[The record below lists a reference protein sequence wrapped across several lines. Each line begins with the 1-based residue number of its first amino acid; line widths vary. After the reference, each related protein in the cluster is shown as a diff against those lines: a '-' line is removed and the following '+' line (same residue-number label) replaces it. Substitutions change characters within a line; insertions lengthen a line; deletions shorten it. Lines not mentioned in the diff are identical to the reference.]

1 MEGPHGMTLDVVYG
15 ESRNRTSARA
25 LATVLR
31 ECVDDGTV
39 YLGYPV
45 LATADERVEVDALL
59 VSGSHGLIAFL
70 IPDDT
75 PETEADWTDLIH
87 DQDRL
92 FSVLESHLGRHESL
106 RRGRRPAISPET
118 ATVFSG
124 DIEGPG
130 HVEGAYLSLDQVPGW
145 IQTLPGIEPDLERAV
160 HAALQRV
167 STIKPSKKRAKVTKP
182 ASRGALLKIIE
193 AGIANLDRWQKQA
206 AIESPEGPQRIR
218 GLAGSG
224 KTVVLALK
232 AAYWHAQNPDWRIAV
247 TFSSRALYQQI
258 DDLVT
263 RFSFEHSND
272 KPDPDQLKIMHSW
285 GSRGRAGVYSTMA
298 QALGVEPLDF
308 LTARSKYGMDG
319 AFQGACEELLAVA
332 LASPHVPELFDAVLI
347 DEAQDLPPQFFQ
359 LVYLCT
365 SEPKRIVW
373 GYDELQRLSEGAMP
387 GTDELFGT
395 GSRGESRVTLEAAPN
410 TPRRDIVLPVCY
422 RNSPWALAT
431 AHALGIGVYR
441 KGGLLQHP
449 DDPKLWTE
457 IGYNLISGQLEAG
470 EPVTLSRSSES
481 TPKYFAEHLTSQDA
495 VVLQS
500 FPDEVTQDAWVAD
513 QIAINVSDDELEL
526 DDILIVLPDTY
537 RAKSRGP
544 RLMKVL
550 RERGIASHQVGVTTT
565 ADEVF
570 RPESVALAHIFR
582 AKGNEAPMVYVL
594 DAQHCAAP
602 FNAVTRRNTLFT
614 AITRSR
620 AWVRICGHGEDMAT
634 ISSEV
639 QQVVADNF
647 QLKFR
652 IPTDEDLTRLR
663 HIHRDRPAQDEATVR
678 RNTGRLISFLEAVDR
693 GEMDVHDLPDDVRIR
708 LAQLQQ
714 ELPGGDD

>member
-1 MEGPHGMTLDVVYG
+1 MPLDVVYG
-15 ESRNRTSARA
+15 ESRDRTAAQA
-25 LATVLR
+25 LAHALR
-31 ECVDDGTV
+31 QVVTDGTV

-59 VSGSHGLIAFL
+59 VSSSHGLVAFL
-70 IPDDT
+70 LPDSTPSGPDD
-75 PETEADWTDLIH
+75 WKDLIR

-92 FSVLESHLGRHESL
+92 YSVLESHLGRHEAL
-106 RRGRRPAISPET
+106 RRGRRLAIHPET
-118 ATVFSG
+118 ATVFSVPVPPSE
-124 DIEGPG
+124 DVHEGTYI
-130 HVEGAYLSLDQVPGW
+130 ALDQVADWLRG
-145 IQTLPGIEPDLERAV
+145 LSGIDPDLERAL

-167 STIKPSKKRAKVTKP
+167 STIKPSKKRTKVTKES
-182 ASRGALLKIIE
+182 SRGAVLKVIE

-247 TFSSRALYQQI
+247 TFASRALYQQF
-258 DDLVT
+258 DDLIT

-272 KPDPDQLKIMHSW
+272 KPDPDKLKVIHSW
-285 GSRGRAGVYSTMA
+285 GSRGRAGVYSTIA

-308 LTARSKYGMDG
+308 LTARKKYGMDA
-319 AFQGACEELLAVA
+319 AFQGACAELLAVA
-332 LASPHVPELFDAVLI
+332 TAATHVPQLFDAMLI
-347 DEAQDLPPQFFQ
+347 DEAQDLPPEFFQ

-365 SEPKRIVW
+365 TEPKRIVW
-373 GYDELQRLSEGAMP
+373 GYDELQRLSEAAMP
-387 GTDELFGT
+387 STDELFGT
-395 GSRGESRVTLEAAPN
+395 GPRGESRVTLQAAPD

-422 RNSPWALAT
+422 RNTPWALAT

-449 DDPKLWTE
+449 DDPTLWTE
-457 IGYNLISGQLEAG
+457 IGYNVVSGHLQAG
-470 EPVTLSRSSES
+470 AAVTLKRSTDSA
-481 TPKYFAEHLTSQDA
+481 PKYFAEQLVTDDA

-500 FPDEVTQDAWVAD
+500 FPDEAAQDLWVAD
-513 QIAINVSDDELEL
+513 QIATNISTDELEP

-537 RAKSRGP
+537 RAKTRGP
-544 RLMKVL
+544 RLMKML
-550 RERGIASHQVGVTTT
+550 RERGIASHQVGVTTS

-570 RPESVALAHIFR
+570 RPESVALAHIYR
-582 AKGNEAPMVYVL
+582 AKGNEAPMVYVV
-594 DAQHCAAP
+594 DAQHCATE
-602 FNAVTRRNTLFT
+602 FNAVTRRNILFT

-620 AWVRICGHGEDMAT
+620 AWVRICGHGDLVDVIVDEA
-634 ISSEV
+634 
-639 QQVVADNF
+639 QQVVDSQF

-652 IPTDEDLTRLR
+652 IPTDDELRRLR
-663 HIHRDRPAQDEATVR
+663 HLHRDRPAEQEASVR
-678 RNTGRLISFLEAVDR
+678 RNTSRLVSFLEAVDR
-693 GEMDVHDLPDDVRIR
+693 GEMDVHDLPDDVQAR

-714 ELPGGDD
+714 ELPGDDD